1 MSNVIYNEDQ
11 MIVNDLG
18 HQVRINGIITDQR
31 NDVWYVLQVGDRYLI
46 HDQTSKVLDS
56 INKRLN
62 EEDKNL
68 RTYRRALSFSQARNV
83 VVVQLYKYFYPNVK
97 VEVGFSP
104 LERSPDWVFDPAHR
118 LDGFRQPLLKLE

>member
-18 HQVRINGIITDQR
+18 HQVRKLGLELISPI
-31 NDVWYVLQVGDRYLI
+31 YVFQVGDTYLI
-46 HDQTSKVLDS
+46 HDQTSTVLDS

-68 RTYRRALSFSQARNV
+68 RAYRRALSFSQAR
-83 VVVQLYKYFYPNVK
+83 Y
-97 VEVGFSP
+97 
-104 LERSPDWVFDPAHR
+104 RI
-118 LDGFRQPLLKLE
+118 LL

>member
-1 MSNVIYNEDQ
+1 M
-11 MIVNDLG
+11 
-18 HQVRINGIITDQR
+18 
-31 NDVWYVLQVGDRYLI
+31 QVGDTYLI

-83 VVVQLYKYFYPNVK
+83 AVVQLYKYFYPNVK
-97 VEVGFSP
+97 VKVVFST
-104 LERSPDWVFDPAHR
+104 LERSNV
-118 LDGFRQPLLKLE
+118 

>member
-31 NDVWYVLQVGDRYLI
+31 NDVCNVLQVGDTYLI

-68 RTYRRALSFSQARNV
+68 RTYRRALSFSQARNTV
-83 VVVQLYKYFYPNVK
+83 I
-97 VEVGFSP
+97 
-104 LERSPDWVFDPAHR
+104 
-118 LDGFRQPLLKLE
+118 